1 MVFSS
6 MTFLWVFFPLVLAL
20 YYSCSF
26 IKNKNIQYSF
36 KNSILLI
43 ASLIFYAWGGIKYLF
58 LMLTSILGNY
68 LFALLI
74 DVLDKKEKNKI
85 KKIVFILSITFN
97 IGLLFYFKYINF
109 FEKIIE
115 GIFSCNIGLREVV
128 LPIGISFFTFQSMS
142 YVIDVYLKKIQCQRN
157 LMIVTLYV
165 SFFPQLVA
173 GPIVKYIDIENQLQE
188 RHENIDQFV
197 SGVRRF
203 IFGLGKKVIV
213 ANLIGNVAEK
223 IFSYDV
229 AGLGTVC
236 AWIGILFYTIQIYYD
251 FSGYSDMAI
260 GIGRMFGFE
269 FCENFN
275 YPYTSLS
282 VQEFWRRWHISLSTW
297 FKEYVYI
304 PLGGNR
310 KGKVRTYI
318 NLFIVFLLTGLWH
331 GANYTFL
338 VWGIV
343 YGIILVIE
351 RLFLGDLLKR
361 NKFKLLNWLYTMLVV
376 VLLWVFFRAP
386 NINYAFRYIK
396 LLFIYSEGFL
406 SVAQISGLLEWVVL
420 FFAILGAGP
429 IHIIMQR
436 LIINREKGFYLFF
449 DYVCQIS
456 ILLFSIFLLINNTFN
471 PFIYFQF

>member
-6 MTFLWVFFPLVLAL
+6 MTFLWIFFPIVLGL
-20 YYSCSF
+20 YYACSL
-26 IKNKNIQYSF
+26 IKNTKVKFNLKNI
-36 KNSILLI
+36 ILLI

-58 LMLTSILGNY
+58 LMLTSIIGNY
-68 LFALLI
+68 VFALLI
-74 DVLDKKEKNKI
+74 DLLDKKEKLKLR
-85 KKIVFILSITFN
+85 KFLFIVCIIFN

-109 FEKIIE
+109 FERILEKIFNFEI
-115 GIFSCNIGLREVV
+115 NLKEVI

-142 YVIDVYLKKIQCQRN
+142 YVIDVYLRKIKCQKS
-157 LMIVTLYV
+157 LLIVTLYV

-188 RHENIDQFV
+188 RTENIDQFA

-203 IFGLGKKVIV
+203 IFGLGKKVII
-213 ANLIGNVAEK
+213 ANLLGNIAETIFNADLITIGTA
-223 IFSYDV
+223 S
-229 AGLGTVC
+229 
-236 AWIGILFYTIQIYYD
+236 AWAGILFYTIQIYYD

-260 GIGRMFGFE
+260 GLGRMFGFE

-275 YPYTSLS
+275 YPYISTS

-310 KGKVRTYI
+310 KGKIRTYI

-331 GANYTFL
+331 GANYTFIA
-338 VWGIV
+338 WGIL

-351 RLFLGDLLKR
+351 RLFLGDLLKK
-361 NKFKLLNWLYTMLVV
+361 NKFKFLNWLYTMFVV
-376 VLLWVFFRAP
+376 VVLWVFFRAP
-386 NINYAFRYIK
+386 NIHYAFD
-396 LLFIYSEGFL
+396 FL
-406 SVAQISGLLEWVVL
+406 TKMFTFSHSLIPVAQTVGLLEWIVL
-420 FFAILGAGP
+420 VIAILCAGP
-429 IHIIMQR
+429 LH
-436 LIINREKGFYLFF
+436 LISQKLNIDRNGKIYLTL
-449 DYVCQIS
+449 DYILQIF
-456 ILLFSIFLLINNTFN
+456 ILLFSIFLLINSTFN